1 MDSDNSKIKRI
12 TRERT
17 KRTQITK
24 KRSIP
29 LSLVTVTVNDKIFFR
44 ALWATLLPETSSVK

>member
-12 TRERT
+12 TRERA

-29 LSLVTVTVNDKIFFR
+29 LSLVTVTANDDVKIPPTNECLV
-44 ALWATLLPETSSVK
+44 A